1 MKPFLVAGNWKMN
14 KTVSEA
20 DAFLKELKEK
30 VSPSPKTKA
39 LIFPSAM
46 SLSSCQKILDGSP
59 ISYGAQNCHFEDS
72 GAFTGEISPLMLK
85 DVGATHVLVGH
96 SERRHVF
103 GETDALMSK
112 KVAALVKHNIC
123 PVLCVGEK
131 EDERVAQ
138 QTLGRIRLQ
147 LETGLSQIDGAA
159 DVIIAYEP
167 VWAIGTGRV
176 PSLED
181 IKEVHSF
188 IRSELFKKW
197 GERGNTVPI
206 LYGGSVTPQNSKD
219 ISTVQD
225 VGGFLIGGA
234 SLKIASYLDIYN
246 SL

>member
-1 MKPFLVAGNWKMN
+1 MKSFLVAANWKMN
-14 KTVSEA
+14 KTLSEA
-20 DAFLKELKEK
+20 ESFLKELKEK
-30 VSPSPKTKA
+30 VSSSSNAKA
-39 LIFPSAM
+39 LIFPSAI
-46 SLSSCQKILDGSP
+46 SLSSCQKILGESA
-59 ISYGAQNCHFEDS
+59 IAYGAQNCHFEDS

-85 DVGATHVLVGH
+85 DVGATHALVGH

-103 GETDALMSK
+103 GETDAMMSK

-147 LETGLSQIDGAA
+147 LDMGLSLVDSAA
-159 DVIIAYEP
+159 NVIIAYEP

-176 PSLED
+176 PSLDD

-197 GERGNTVPI
+197 GDRGNTVPI